1 MNGIISLAQATTI
14 VDKALEHGRT
24 LSLPPLTVAVL
35 DGAGCLV
42 SFKREDG
49 SSLLRPEIA
58 QAKAFGTLA
67 MGMGSRAIAQRA
79 SAAPAFVSA
88 VNALAGGRII
98 PVPGGVLI
106 RSGKVIMG
114 AVGITGAK
122 SEEDEACA
130 VAGITAAGFTADTG
144 AEPGSEGKA
153 GRKFC
158 RVAAGVTRWFSWH
171 GPRRS
176 FRKHNRRG
184 RIRATPRFTMRTP
197 APGGTPPRL
206 SPTTTW

>member
-1 MNGIISLAQATTI
+1 MNDIGLAQATII

-24 LSLPPLTVAVL
+24 LGLAPLTVAVL

-67 MGMGSRAIAQRA
+67 MGMGGSAIAQRA
-79 SAAPAFVSA
+79 SVAPAFVSA

-106 RSGKVIMG
+106 RSGKVIIG

-144 AEPGSEGKA
+144 AEPAS
-153 GRKFC
+153 
-158 RVAAGVTRWFSWH
+158 
-171 GPRRS
+171 
-176 FRKHNRRG
+176 
-184 RIRATPRFTMRTP
+184 
-197 APGGTPPRL
+197 
-206 SPTTTW
+206 